1 MLKVHC
7 MGQFFVED
15 DETGV
20 VLDDTMLKSDMLK
33 KLIVF
38 TCINHDRRIS
48 ASEYAEALWQTE
60 ELTSPAGALKNLMY
74 RLRKVFKDTFGKEN
88 CFLTFP
94 GAYQFNTSYP
104 IWVDC
109 EELVKKV
116 HAAKSERD
124 VKKRTEELEEAVDL
138 YTGYFLDNFDDLS
151 WVMTEV
157 TYLHSTYIG
166 AVKELADLYTKAD
179 EFEKNEQLL
188 KRALKFDPY
197 DEDLYAKL
205 VQVYT
210 KNGKP
215 DLADRCLKASKKILK
230 ENIGITDSEVLR
242 NAERELLSAKNTIS
256 ASDLSSISEDMR
268 EKEMPNGA
276 YLCSYPAFREL
287 YRLETRKTARLNST
301 ECLLL
306 ISIKEIPKPRK
317 NDSKYTEKTIEASI
331 NRAMDKMETV
341 LVDTLRI
348 GDVVTRYSKT
358 QYLVLLPKCS
368 EEEAAEIW
376 YRVKNIYESHMV
388 HVILPVPV
396 SFLVDTEQVP
406 DVRTGK
412 VSLKLN

>member
-7 MGQFFVED
+7 MGQFYVED

-20 VLDDTMLKSDMLK
+20 VLDDAMLKSDMLK

-38 TCINHDRRIS
+38 TCINHDRPIS

-60 ELTSPAGALKNLMY
+60 EVSSPAGALKNLMY

-88 CFLTFP
+88 CFVTLS

-104 IWVDC
+104 VWIDC
-109 EELVKKV
+109 EELVNKV
-116 HAAKSERD
+116 HAARDERD
-124 VKKRTEELEEAVDL
+124 EKKRTEELAEAVDL

-157 TYLHSTYIG
+157 TFLHSTYIG
-166 AVKELADLYTKAD
+166 AVKELAELYSKA
-179 EFEKNEQLL
+179 EEYEKNEQLL
-188 KRALKFDPY
+188 TRALKFDPY
-197 DEDLYAKL
+197 DEELYARL
-205 VQVYT
+205 VQVYI

-215 DLADRCLKASKKILK
+215 DLADRCLKSSKKILK
-230 ENIGITDSEVLR
+230 DNIGITDSEALR
-242 NAERELLSAKNTIS
+242 NAERELLSSKSTVS

-268 EKEMPNGA
+268 EKEMPTGA

-306 ISIKEIPKPRK
+306 VSIKDIIQKGK
-317 NDSKYTEKTIEASI
+317 ASEKAVEASI
-331 NRAMDKMETV
+331 NRAMDKMEKV

-348 GDVVTRYSKT
+348 GDVVTRYSNT

-368 EEEAAEIW
+368 EEEASEIW
-376 YRVKNIYESHMV
+376 FRVKNIYEAHIA
-388 HVILPVPV
+388 HVMLSVPV
-396 SFLVDTEQVP
+396 EFAVDTEQVP
-406 DVRTGK
+406 DVRVGK
-412 VSLKLN
+412 VSVKLN